1 MYSISTAPKY
11 YGARHKLELNTE
23 MDLHVKNLDNKLCLE
38 LAAVNEVWS
47 IDTVVYLDKNEAAA
61 LIVKLVVELSSIHC
75 TVLYCTESSV
85 CKMCLH
91 VCDYY

>member
-1 MYSISTAPKY
+1 M
-11 YGARHKLELNTE
+11 N
-23 MDLHVKNLDNKLCLE
+23 NLVNKLCLE

-75 TVLYCTESSV
+75 TVLY
-85 CKMCLH
+85 
-91 VCDYY
+91 